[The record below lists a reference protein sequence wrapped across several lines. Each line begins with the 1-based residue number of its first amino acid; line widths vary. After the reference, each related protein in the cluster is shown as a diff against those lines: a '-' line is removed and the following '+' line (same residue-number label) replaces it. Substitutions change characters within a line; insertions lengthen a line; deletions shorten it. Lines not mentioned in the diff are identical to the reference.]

1 MKISFVIPAY
11 NEEECLPVCLSAIEQ
26 EIIRNKDGWETEII
40 VVNNA
45 STDTT
50 KERASSFA
58 GVRVVDEERKGLVWA
73 RRAGYL
79 VSSGDIIA
87 NIDADTKM
95 QEGWLKKVIDEF
107 NSDPKLLAL
116 SGPHIFYDAP
126 RFTRCISR
134 LFYIIG
140 YIFDRASELFF
151 HNGSMLQGGNFV
163 LRREAIEQI
172 GGFDT
177 SIEFYGEDINIGRR
191 IRKIGKVKWTFSLPI
206 YASGRRF
213 EKEGIVMTGALYLLN
228 YLWETFFKKPLS
240 TTYKDIRLKRKQSK
254 DSEG

>member
-11 NEEECLPVCLSAIEQ
+11 NEEVCIPICLSALEQ
-26 EIIRNKDGWETEII
+26 EIGRNGGECETEVI

-45 STDTT
+45 STDKT
-50 KERASSFA
+50 KEIASSFA
-58 GVRVVDEERKGLVWA
+58 FTRVVDEPHKGLVWA

-79 VSSGDIIA
+79 AASGDIIA

-95 QEGWLKKVIDEF
+95 PTGWLGKVIDEF
-107 NSDPKLLAL
+107 GRDEKLMAL
-116 SGPHIFYDAP
+116 SGPHVFYDASFLT
-126 RFTRCISR
+126 RFIARI
-134 LFYIIG
+134 FYIVG
-140 YIFDRASELFF
+140 FIFDESSEFLF

-163 LRREAIEQI
+163 LRRTAMEEI

-191 IRKIGKVKWTFSLPI
+191 VRRIGKVKWTFSLPMN
-206 YASGRRF
+206 ASGRRF
-213 EKEGIVMTGALYLLN
+213 EKEGIIMTGALYLLN

-240 TTYKDIRLKRKQSK
+240 TTYKDIRLKKK
-254 DSEG
+254 